1 MKPTLMKTAQIST
14 ALAAA
19 LLLVPVPAFAQAAA
33 GAVPNA
39 FDQPAQP
46 GTVQPRPAPAPIGA
60 AQAPDISRAEEAL
73 RSVIASAQG
82 SGFDYSVF
90 TTDMASQMRQLSTQV
105 TPLLKGYGDVRTVA
119 FERVEGEAQL
129 FKITF
134 DNQVTEWMIVFDP
147 EDKIAG
153 LRFRPLEE

>member
-1 MKPTLMKTAQIST
+1 MKPTLMKTA
-14 ALAAA
+14 LAAV
-19 LLLVPVPAFAQAAA
+19 LLLAPVPAFAQAAA

-46 GTVQPRPAPAPIGA
+46 GTAQVRPAPAPTGA

-73 RSVIASAQG
+73 RSVIASAQS

-129 FKITF
+129 FKIAF